1 MRNGETSGDHGWL
14 SPELHPTALG
24 PNQDGSQRQ
33 QYKGAQPWARAP
45 SVSRSLGEAQTLHPA
60 FFGSLKAPLN
70 VFTDSFVT
78 SISPRLLLLI
88 KCSCNH
94 SRQPDVIL
102 HSPTLLPSMGHTAVI
117 QAS

>member
-1 MRNGETSGDHGWL
+1 MWNGEASGDHDWL

-33 QYKGAQPWARAP
+33 RYKGAQLWARAP
-45 SVSRSLGEAQTLHPA
+45 SVSRSLGEVQTLHPA
-60 FFGSLKAPLN
+60 FFGSLEAPLN
-70 VFTDSFVT
+70 VFTDSFAT

-88 KCSCNH
+88 KCSCDH